1 MCPYWTPNW
10 AIVKGVWEDLRA
22 GRKRWN
28 IEMGEI
34 DEIGWRGEQRS
45 STVASWEILESQ
57 RTEMCEKKERENK
70 GEKK

>member
-1 MCPYWTPNW
+1 
-10 AIVKGVWEDLRA
+10 
-22 GRKRWN
+22 
-28 IEMGEI
+28 MGEI

-70 GEKK
+70 GEKKMKLDGGNGKIG